1 MYLMPNLNALETG
14 VNYWWWWFGLTKGYG
29 LWWVPSRV

>member
-1 MYLMPNLNALETG
+1 MPNLNALETG

-29 LWWVPSRV
+29 L